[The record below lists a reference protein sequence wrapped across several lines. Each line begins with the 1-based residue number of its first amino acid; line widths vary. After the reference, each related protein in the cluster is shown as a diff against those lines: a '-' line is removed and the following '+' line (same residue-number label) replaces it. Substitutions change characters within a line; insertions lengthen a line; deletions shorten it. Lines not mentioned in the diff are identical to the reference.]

1 MSNETNVSNELL
13 ANEKAE
19 SGQPQQ
25 LSEHISV
32 ENTKMAQV
40 LAKIVKDKAV
50 WVEERQKEQPLES
63 FKNLLTT
70 SDRDFYQ
77 ALGHQNSDNGKTA
90 FILECKKASPSKGLI
105 RQHFD
110 LDYIAS
116 VYNQYANAISVLTDE
131 KYFQGNFE
139 FLPRIRSQ
147 VTQPVLCKDFMIS
160 PYQVYLARHYGAD
173 AILLMLSV
181 LNDEQYKELAAVAH
195 ELGMGILTETSNEE
209 EIHRAIALEAKVIGI
224 NNRNLRD
231 LSTDLNRT
239 KELAPLLPEG
249 TTVISESGIYTHQQ
263 VRDLV
268 PYASGFLIGSALMA
282 QENLELA
289 VRKVVLGENKVC
301 GLTHPDD
308 AVKAYQ
314 AGAVFGGLIFV
325 PKSKRYVDTEAAR
338 LTMAGAPLQY
348 VGVFQNHSVKE
359 VADTAVQLGL
369 FAVQLH
375 GDESQAF
382 INELRSAL
390 PEQVEIWKAYGV
402 TDQLPAFIENH
413 VDRHLLDAKV
423 GTQSGGTGTSFDWSL
438 LAKASV
444 PNVMLAGGLSP
455 ENAQHAAT
463 LGCMGLDLNSGVESE
478 PGKKD
483 AAKLKQAFSA
493 IRNY

>member
-1 MSNETNVSNELL
+1 MSQEMVSEDQT
-13 ANEKAE
+13 EK
-19 SGQPQQ
+19 

-32 ENTKMAQV
+32 KNTQMAEV

-50 WVEERQKEQPLES
+50 WVEERQQSQPVES
-63 FKNLLTT
+63 FKNLLMP

-77 ALGHQNSDNGKTA
+77 ALNTGKTA

-105 RQHFD
+105 REHFD

-131 KYFQGNFE
+131 KYFQGDFE
-139 FLPRIRSQ
+139 FVSRVRSQ

-160 PYQVYLARHYGAD
+160 TYQVYLARHYGAD

-181 LNDEQYKELAAVAH
+181 LTDEEYKELADIAH
-195 ELGMGILTETSNEE
+195 QLGMGILTETSNEE
-209 EIHRAIALEAKVIGI
+209 ELQRAVALKAKVIGI

-239 KELAPLLPEG
+239 KELAPKLPKG

-263 VRDLV
+263 VRDLA
-268 PYASGFLIGSALMA
+268 PFANGFLIGSALMA

-325 PKSKRYVDTEAAR
+325 SKSKRYVDIEAAR
-338 LTMAGAPLQY
+338 LTMTGAPLQY
-348 VGVFQNHSVKE
+348 VGVFQNHTVAE
-359 VADTAVQLGL
+359 VANTAKALGL
-369 FAVQLH
+369 YAVQLH
-375 GDESQAF
+375 GDEDQAF
-382 INELRSAL
+382 INELKAAL
-390 PEQVEIWKAYGV
+390 PEKVEIWKAYGV
-402 TDQLPAFIENH
+402 TDSLPTYIENN

-423 GTQSGGTGTSFDWSL
+423 GSQSGGTGTSFDWQL
-438 LAKASV
+438 LEDAT
-444 PNVMLAGGLSP
+444 NQNLMLAGGLSP
-455 ENAQHAAT
+455 DNAQQAAKI
-463 LGCMGLDLNSGVESE
+463 GCMGLDLNSGVESE

-483 AAKLKQAFSA
+483 AAKLQQAFKA
-493 IRNY
+493 IRDY